1 MVGTTVLHYKIA
13 ARLGSGGM
21 GEVYRAEDTR
31 LGREVALKFLQASAH
46 ADGEQRARFLTE
58 ARAASAL
65 RSPHIAAIYDI
76 GEESGAAFIV
86 MELVEG
92 QLLSERLAG
101 GPLAVAD
108 AVDVAAQVADAL
120 DEAHARAIVHRD
132 IKSSNLI
139 ITARG
144 VVKVLDF
151 GLAKFLPGAHGA
163 ADGVTRANVTSP
175 GIVLGTVSYMSPE
188 QALGREVDGRADIF
202 SLGVVLYEMLAGKLP
217 FQGRTATEVI
227 DRILHHAPPPL
238 GRFSDGVPPGLE
250 VIVRKALEKEP
261 DFRYQTARELQVD
274 LRTFVRDRSGAG
286 TGGSA
291 AGFQAGVG
299 PAGAGQN
306 VSPAVAV
313 MTFSNI
319 TGEPADDWI
328 GSGIAETLTA
338 DLQKIQGL
346 SVVGRARIFD
356 VLKNLTSAEQG
367 RIEESVAIEVGRKL
381 SAAWILVGGYQRL
394 GELIRIT
401 GQLVDVPS
409 GGLVRTVKVDGRI
422 NDIFELQDKIVY
434 ELTQGLNL
442 TLGGSEIAGIERQ
455 ETRSMEAYE
464 AYSRGL
470 MNLRMAG
477 RDSLDRAVYLFEKA
491 IGHDPGYAAAWA
503 ALGAAYELKASFL
516 GLTEM
521 GEKAIENLRKALS
534 LDPQSMQARS
544 WLGSALNAVG
554 RFEEAI
560 EVLREAT
567 RLDPTH
573 VGARMNLARSYWTG
587 RGQIDE
593 GIVELEQVIA
603 LNPESGYAFL
613 QLALLYALVGKFDR
627 AEEMAQSA
635 IQLQEQYLSGKE
647 GLQIV
652 GAHTR
657 LGYVNYRRGRYD
669 EAIREYERELMFL
682 LSTDH
687 ALRERSL
694 IELNQKLGAAYLRKG
709 DAAGMARHFD
719 LAVKGFERRV
729 ANGSDDPF
737 TKYYVAAL
745 YALKEDAEKATKYLA
760 ESLHPTRALNLTRAR
775 LDPDFDPVRADAR
788 FRALLENAEEAEKN
802 NTRSHGDTAQTTPTK
817 NN

>member
-1 MVGTTVLHYKIA
+1 MIGATVLHYKIS
-13 ARLGSGGM
+13 ARLGGGGM

-31 LGREVALKFLQASAH
+31 LGREVALKFLQASAGAG
-46 ADGEQRARFLTE
+46 ADERARFLTE

-76 GEESGAAFIV
+76 GEERGAAFIV
-86 MELVEG
+86 MEYVEG
-92 QLLSERLAG
+92 RLLSERLAA
-101 GPLAVAD
+101 GPLPIAE
-108 AVDVAAQVADAL
+108 AVDIAAQVADAL
-120 DEAHARAIVHRD
+120 DEAHARRIVHRD
-132 IKSSNLI
+132 IKSSNLM

-151 GLAKFLPGAHGA
+151 GLAKFLPGARA
-163 ADGVTRANVTSP
+163 EADRLTRAHVTRA

-188 QALGREVDGRADIF
+188 QALGREVDGRSDLF

-217 FQGRTATEVI
+217 FQGTTTTEVI

-238 GRFSDGVPPGLE
+238 ARFNERVPPELE
-250 VIVRKALEKEP
+250 AIVRKALEKEP
-261 DFRYQTARELQVD
+261 DFRYQGARELQVD
-274 LRTFVRDRSGAG
+274 LRTLVRDREMG
-286 TGGSA
+286 T
-291 AGFQAGVG
+291 V
-299 PAGAGQN
+299 PM
-306 VSPAVAV
+306 SPPNAVAV

-319 TGEPADDWI
+319 TGEPSDDWI

-356 VLKNLTSAEQG
+356 VLKNLTSGEHG
-367 RIEESVAIEVGRKL
+367 RIEDRVAIDVGRKL
-381 SAAWILVGGYQRL
+381 GAAWILVGGYQRL
-394 GELIRIT
+394 GESIRIT
-401 GQLVDVPS
+401 GQLVDV
-409 GGLVRTVKVDGRI
+409 GTGALVRTVKVDGRI
-422 NDIFELQDKIVY
+422 SDIFGLQDKIVY

-464 AYSRGL
+464 AYSRGV

-491 IGHDPGYAAAWA
+491 IRHDPGYAAAWA
-503 ALGAAYELKASFL
+503 ALGATYELKASFL
-516 GLTEM
+516 GLTEL
-521 GEKAIENLRKALS
+521 GEKAIENLRKALE
-534 LDPQSMQARS
+534 LDPQSVQARS
-544 WLGSALNAVG
+544 WLGSALNAIG
-554 RFEEAI
+554 RFDEAI
-560 EVLREAT
+560 DVLREAT
-567 RLDPTH
+567 RLDPMH

-587 RGQIDE
+587 KGQIAE
-593 GIVELEQVIA
+593 GIVELEQAVA
-603 LNPESGYAFL
+603 LNPDSGYAYL
-613 QLALLYALVGKFDR
+613 QLALLYALVGKLDR
-627 AEEMAQSA
+627 AEERAQSA

-657 LGYVNYRRGRYD
+657 LGYVHYRRGRYE

-694 IELNQKLGAAYLRKG
+694 IELHQKLGAAYLRKG
-709 DAAGMARHFD
+709 DAAGAARHFD
-719 LAVKGFERRV
+719 LAIKGFERRV

-737 TKYYVAAL
+737 TKYYIATL
-745 YALKEDAEKATKYLA
+745 YALKEDPEKATKYLA
-760 ESLHPTRALNLTRAR
+760 ESLHPNRALNLARAR
-775 LDPDFDPVRADAR
+775 LDPDFDPVRADLR
-788 FRALLENAEEAEKN
+788 FRALVE
-802 NTRSHGDTAQTTPTK
+802 
-817 NN
+817 